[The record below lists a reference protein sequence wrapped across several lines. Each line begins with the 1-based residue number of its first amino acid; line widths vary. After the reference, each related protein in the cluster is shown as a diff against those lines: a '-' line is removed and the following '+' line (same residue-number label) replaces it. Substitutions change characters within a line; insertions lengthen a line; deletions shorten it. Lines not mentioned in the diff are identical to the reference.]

1 MPGSNFQPIHIPE
14 WAWRSDETRQVLSAR
29 DVAGILHLAQQ
40 YAGASQHRIANATGI
55 LQGRVSEILKG
66 SRQVTALEVF
76 ERIADGLNMPDH
88 ARVVLGL
95 APCHDSLPDDHGMPH
110 AEITRVFP
118 SQAAA
123 AEEIRSLADKGKSV
137 DVLAARGLGILGLND
152 SLLRCAL
159 LERSPE
165 VSLSVRAL
173 LLDPDSVAARRR
185 AAEIGESAES
195 FASGIRLS
203 VARLREL
210 AGLTAAVELE
220 VYQYD
225 SLPVWRLIDIDE
237 TMYVATF
244 VKEWEG
250 HASPVYKL
258 APTPK
263 GALHRGFRRVFEELR
278 QTAKRII

>member
-1 MPGSNFQPIHIPE
+1 MPTAP
-14 WAWRSDETRQVLSAR
+14 LSLYGREQGPAL
-29 DVAGILHLAQQ
+29 VA
-40 YAGASQHRIANATGI
+40 S
-55 LQGRVSEILKG
+55 
-66 SRQVTALEVF
+66 
-76 ERIADGLNMPDH
+76 
-88 ARVVLGL
+88 
-95 APCHDSLPDDHGMPH
+95 
-110 AEITRVFP
+110 P
-118 SQAAA
+118 SA
-123 AEEIRSLADKGKSV
+123 
-137 DVLAARGLGILGLND
+137 
-152 SLLRCAL
+152 
-159 LERSPE
+159 
-165 VSLSVRAL
+165 
-173 LLDPDSVAARRR
+173 SVASGWHSA
-185 AAEIGESAES
+185 IGESAES

-237 TMYVATF
+237 TIYVATF

-263 GALHRGFRRVFEELR
+263 GALHRGFRRVFEDLR